1 MADDKVDPKVREIR
15 ERFDKGTSDIRD
27 LQARAWE
34 TRAFLAGAQWMQ
46 WDRSFERLIEAPR
59 NPDRVRATVNRIG
72 PDSRRIIAKL
82 TSTPLQFNVIPD
94 SPDDAA
100 RRGAAL
106 AESILNDTHREQDW
120 EHIRAEHAWA
130 AWEGGTALLA
140 VDWDKSAGQPI
151 GDDKGT
157 GTGEV
162 CVSPISITEAATV
175 PGTRDIR
182 YAPWWVR
189 AAAVPPEEAKL
200 TYNLSKL
207 PSADA
212 KAMSTYSTRSLSAGR
227 QQADKGDLAMVL
239 TYYERPSH
247 ANPKGRV
254 VTVVGNDIV
263 EETDWPFPFTDRLN
277 LAIARVVQVP
287 GRWAGHA
294 VAWDAIG
301 VQTLYNA
308 SWSSIIEHQKL
319 AGNARLAY
327 PTGSIDDPRSLT
339 DTPGEGLEYNPMN
352 GEKPSWMAPPQLP
365 AWVLDS
371 PDRLR
376 QELDDILG
384 VHEVSRGV
392 APRNIESG
400 VGLSILDENDQTP
413 IGAYARELASCWSDV
428 ARMALRLY
436 EDKVSE
442 RRTARVYTPGM
453 PPELVKWNGK
463 SLQGQ
468 TQAIVPTDTFTPMTR
483 AAKLQFAFQL
493 HDRFREVPGF
503 DVNAVARLADLNQTI
518 DLVEA
523 VDPQTAR
530 AQRENYHLAQGTPV
544 LVYEEDDDALHVK
557 VHNDFIL
564 SERFENLDA
573 ETQKLIRLHRQ
584 AHQVAMAEKAGEQE
598 AAARVGPTFGQVPT
612 GNPSPLDQS
621 QVLPGGPEP
630 GVDVTP
636 EMLAA
641 AGEIPPDALL
651 GLEAGFDPMAADAAL
666 PPEEPPLV

>member
-1 MADDKVDPKVREIR
+1 MAEIKDPKVREIR

-34 TRAFLAGAQWMQ
+34 ARAFLAGAQWMQ
-46 WDRSFERLIEAPR
+46 WDRSFERLVEAHR
-59 NPDRVRATVNRIG
+59 NPERVRATVNRIG

-82 TSTPLQFNVIPD
+82 TSTPLQFDVIPD

-106 AESILNDTHREQDW
+106 AESILSDTHREQDW
-120 EHIRAEHAWA
+120 EHLRAEHAWA

-140 VDWDKSAGQPI
+140 VDWDKSAGQPL
-151 GDDKGT
+151 GDHT

-162 CVSPISITEAATV
+162 CVSVVSLTEIATV

-182 YAPWWVR
+182 YAPWWIR
-189 AAAVPPEEAKL
+189 ATAVPPEEAKA
-200 TYNLSKL
+200 TYGLAKT
-207 PSADA
+207 PAADA
-212 KAMSTYSTRSLSAGR
+212 KAVSTYSTRAMSAGR
-227 QQADKGDLAMVL
+227 QQADKSDLTMVL
-239 TYYERPSH
+239 TYYERPCEEY
-247 ANPKGRV
+247 PKGRV
-254 VTVVGNDIV
+254 VTIVGSEVV
-263 EETDWPFPFTDRLN
+263 EEADWPFPFKDRLN
-277 LAIARVVQVP
+277 LAVARVVQVP

-308 SWSSIIEHQKL
+308 SWSSIIEHLKL
-319 AGNARLAY
+319 AGNARLMA
-327 PTGSIDDPRSLT
+327 PAGAIDDPRSLT
-339 DTPGEGLEYNPMN
+339 DTPGELLEYNPMQS
-352 GEKPSWMAPPQLP
+352 GDKPSWMAPTQMPT
-365 AWVLDS
+365 WVLDS

-428 ARMALRLY
+428 ARMTLRLY
-436 EDKVSE
+436 EAKVTE
-442 RRTARVYTPGM
+442 QRTARVHTPGM
-453 PPELVKWNGK
+453 PPELVKWTGEA
-463 SLQGQ
+463 LQGQ
-468 TQAIVPTDTFTPMTR
+468 THAIVPTDTFTPMTR

-523 VDPQTAR
+523 VSPDTAR
-530 AQRENYHLAQGTPV
+530 AQRENYHLVQDKPV
-544 LVYEEDDDALHVK
+544 LVFPEDDDKNHIK
-557 VHNDFIL
+557 IHNDFIL
-564 SERFENLDA
+564 SERFENLDK
-573 ETQKLIRLHRQ
+573 EIQDLIRLHVQ

-598 AAARVGPTFGQVPT
+598 AAARVSPTFGQIGT
-612 GNPSPLDQS
+612 GNPAPLDPS
-621 QVLPGGPEP
+621 EVLPGGPEP

-641 AGEIPPDALL
+641 AGEIPTEL
-651 GLEAGFDPMAADAAL
+651 GFVDPMAAEAAL